1 MTSNVGSDIIQD
13 YMNKINDV
21 NKERAMADCKEAV
34 LDVLKRSVRP
44 EFLNR
49 IDEIIMFEPLSKENI
64 REILKLQIKQIS
76 DMLSDRGIT
85 LSFTEK
91 AMEYLGSKGYD
102 ISYGARPIK
111 RLLQKELVNELAT
124 EIISGKISRDSA
136 VEIDSDGE
144 KLTFNNKK

>member
-1 MTSNVGSDIIQD
+1 
-13 YMNKINDV
+13 
-21 NKERAMADCKEAV
+21 
-34 LDVLKRSVRP
+34 
-44 EFLNR
+44 
-49 IDEIIMFEPLSKENI
+49 
-64 REILKLQIKQIS
+64 
-76 DMLSDRGIT
+76 
-85 LSFTEK
+85 
-91 AMEYLGSKGYD
+91 MEYLGSKGYD

>member
-1 MTSNVGSDIIQD
+1 MTDRTNTAPRCGQ
-13 YMNKINDV
+13 NDLISG
-21 NKERAMADCKEAV
+21 KYSEMRD
-34 LDVLKRSVRP
+34 SV
-44 EFLNR
+44 FAY
-49 IDEIIMFEPLSKENI
+49 
-64 REILKLQIKQIS
+64 ILKKTG
-76 DMLSDRGIT
+76 DRAEAEDLVQDTFTRLLEYREVICAET
-85 LSFTEK
+85 VRSFIFRIAGNLVVDWYRRHAHSEK